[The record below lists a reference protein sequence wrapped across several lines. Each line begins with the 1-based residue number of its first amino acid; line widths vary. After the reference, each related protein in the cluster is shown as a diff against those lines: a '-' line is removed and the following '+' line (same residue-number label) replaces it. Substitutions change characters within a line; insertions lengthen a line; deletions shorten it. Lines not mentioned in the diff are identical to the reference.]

1 MFSRFNSRRSTVY
14 STQGMVASTQPLANA
29 AGIKVLEQGGNCV
42 DASVAVLA
50 VLCVVEPSSTG
61 VGGDCFVLYYDKQ
74 KKSVQGLSGHG
85 KLPKKLDIDVVRATE
100 PEVKGPRLPLTSVHA
115 VTVPG
120 AICGWIDAVEKWG
133 SGKVSLQEILQP
145 AIDLAQNGFAVSS
158 IAAHMWRNAL
168 EKLVKQSGKN
178 AETFLNA
185 DGSFCKAGDVFT
197 NKPLAELLLKVAK
210 EGKKGFYE
218 GDVAHEIVKK
228 IHEKGGVM
236 ELDDLAEH
244 KSEDVEPLSM
254 DFEGKYLWE
263 IPPSGQGIVALLA
276 IGYIKELAKVKHI
289 DLRSLKHNSAEYL
302 HFVTE
307 AVKLAFYDSEE
318 LVADIEFHPEID
330 YKKALT
336 EEALAKRASLIK
348 RDSVL
353 HREQIEG
360 EHVTGPVPNPM
371 YKADTVYFTVTDKD
385 GNACSFINSVF
396 SSFGTGI
403 IPDKYGFSLQSRGAN
418 FNLTPGAIN
427 SLEGGKRPYH
437 TIIPSLITELT
448 DSQQH
453 ELYASVAC
461 MGGWAQPQAHVQ
473 IMLNMV
479 LFGFDAQEALDAP
492 RFCLEPNEEHRHLDV
507 GKGSWGPVSTP
518 HTLVKLEE
526 GIDKEVVEEL
536 RQMGHCV
543 EYVTGWERGV
553 FGRSQC
559 IKNSSKDGRVVWSG
573 GSDQRGDGAAAAQI
587 Y

>member
-1 MFSRFNSRRSTVY
+1 MFSRFSSRRSTVH
-14 STQGMVASTQPLANA
+14 STKGMVALTQPLANA
-29 AGIKVLEQGGNCV
+29 AGIRILEKGGNCV

-50 VLCVVEPSSTG
+50 VLCVVEPTSTG
-61 VGGDCFVLYYDKQ
+61 VGGDCFVLYYDKE
-74 KKSVQGLSGHG
+74 KKEVQGLSGHG
-85 KLPKKLDIDVVRATE
+85 KLPQKLNIDVVRKTE
-100 PEVKGPRLPLTSVHA
+100 PHVKGPRLPLTSVHA

-120 AICGWIDAVEKWG
+120 AICGWLDAVEKWG
-133 SGKVSLQEILQP
+133 SGNVTLLDIFQP
-145 AIDLAQNGFAVSS
+145 AIDLAQGGFAVSAV
-158 IAAHMWRNAL
+158 AAKMWAKAL
-168 EKLVKQSGKN
+168 EKLIQQSGKN
-178 AETFLNA
+178 ADTFLNA
-185 DGSFCKAGDVFT
+185 DGLFCKEGDFFT
-197 NKPLAELLLKVAK
+197 NEPLANLFLKVAK

-218 GDVAHEIVKK
+218 GDVAEQIVKK
-228 IHEKGGVM
+228 LQEKGGVM
-236 ELDDLAEH
+236 ELEDLANH
-244 KSEDVEPLSM
+244 KSQEVELLNM
-254 DFEGKYLWE
+254 EFEGKYLWE

-276 IGYIKELAKVKHI
+276 LGYIKELAKAQHI
-289 DLRSLKHNSAEYL
+289 DLRALKHNSAEYL

-318 LVADIEFHPEID
+318 LVADLEFHPEID
-330 YKKALT
+330 VKKALT
-336 EEALAKRASLIK
+336 EEALEKRSRLIK
-348 RDSVL
+348 KDAVL
-353 HREQIEG
+353 QREQIEG
-360 EHVTGPVPNPM
+360 EHVKGPVPNPM

-396 SSFGTGI
+396 TSFGTGI
-403 IPDKYGFSLQSRGAN
+403 IPDKYGFALQSRGGN
-418 FNLTPGAIN
+418 FNLSPGAIN

-448 DSQQH
+448 NSQH

-473 IMLNMV
+473 IMLNMI
-479 LFGFDAQEALDAP
+479 LFGHDAQEAMDAP

-543 EYVTGWERGV
+543 EHVTGWDRFV

-559 IKNSSKDGRVVWSG
+559 IKNISRDGRVVWSG
-573 GSDQRGDGAAAAQI
+573 GSDPRADGAATPQI
-587 Y
+587 